1 MGCGHSEAL
10 STSPQVRKT
19 LADQQKTLKM
29 MEKKLG
35 SLTQSLENMN
45 KETLALAIE
54 KCAAD
59 DQHVSYDRLSVESD
73 KGCHCGEEV
82 KYLLHDSQTAE
93 NMFGTSKFN
102 AQPGPGGSVT
112 VTIEVE
118 GDPV

>member
-1 MGCGHSEAL
+1 
-10 STSPQVRKT
+10 
-19 LADQQKTLKM
+19 
-29 MEKKLG
+29 
-35 SLTQSLENMN
+35 MN

-59 DQHVSYDRLSVESD
+59 DPHVSYDRLSVESD

-118 GDPV
+118 GDPVQLVSYAIKSANDAPGRDPCVW